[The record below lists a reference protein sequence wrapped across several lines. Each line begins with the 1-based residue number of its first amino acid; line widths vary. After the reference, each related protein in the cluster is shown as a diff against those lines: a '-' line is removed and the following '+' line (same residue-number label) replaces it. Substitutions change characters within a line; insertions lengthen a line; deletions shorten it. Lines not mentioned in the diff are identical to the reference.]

1 MTAAAQ
7 AEVFLRVARAAVIR
21 FAISLLTLGRAVFE
35 TAFPSVEVGSEKV
48 DDRSHLIG
56 GHLNMST
63 GMGPKAFFVR
73 PEAIK

>member
-1 MTAAAQ
+1 MAVQ
-7 AEVFLRVARAAVIR
+7 AEVCLRVARAAVIPL
-21 FAISLLTLGRAVFE
+21 ATSLSTLGSAVFL

-48 DDRSHLIG
+48 DDRSHLFG

-63 GMGPKAFFVR
+63 GMGSKAFFVR